1 MSSNCKG
8 VSAVLLACGLAYGA
22 EAFVNPAAPA
32 HSAQVAHAST
42 GYGLQ
47 ESAPSVAS
55 ETHHEDGQSNLAGL
69 WAGVALGLVV
79 GFAGAVSPAF
89 AQNTFVRPGQTLDKR
104 INMQDLRKESRE
116 DQAQMKAT
124 FSQSVWDKNISDDL
138 LNRVKKLDVE
148 EEFNGDGVQFKVDLD
163 KVPKFEYPKITSTLN
178 DPAVRI
184 GEDTPNSEVEA
195 KVKAQP
201 IATGVIGSKIADKK

>member
-1 MSSNCKG
+1 MASRC
-8 VSAVLLACGLAYGA
+8 SAVLLACSLATSGA
-22 EAFVNPAAPA
+22 DAFVNPAAPA
-32 HSAQVAHAST
+32 QPVSLRQAAH
-42 GYGLQ
+42 GIQ
-47 ESAPSVAS
+47 ESRSTIAS
-55 ETHHEDGQSNLAGL
+55 SEVQEEGQSSLAGL

-79 GFAGAVSPAF
+79 GFTGAVSPAS

-116 DQAQMKAT
+116 DQAQLKAT
-124 FSQSVWDKNISDDL
+124 FSQSVWDKNIGDDL

-148 EEFNGDGVQFKVDLD
+148 EEFNGDGVQFKVDMD
-163 KVPKFEYPKITSTLN
+163 KVPKFEYPKITGTLN

-184 GEDTPNSEVEA
+184 GDDTPNSEVEA

-201 IATGVIGSKIADKK
+201 IATGVIGSKVAEKK

>member
-1 MSSNCKG
+1 MSSKT
-8 VSAVLLACGLAYGA
+8 VAAVVAACATYGA
-22 EAFVNPAAPA
+22 EAFVNPGAAAQPA
-32 HSAQVAHAST
+32 TLQQTA
-42 GYGLQ
+42 YGLRG
-47 ESAPSVAS
+47 SMPSVTAEPQQEES
-55 ETHHEDGQSNLAGL
+55 QSNLAGL
-69 WAGVALGLVV
+69 WAGVALGLMV
-79 GFAGAVSPAF
+79 GFTGAMAPAS

-138 LNRVKKLDVE
+138 LSRVKKLDVE

-163 KVPKFEYPKITSTLN
+163 KVPKFEYPKISATLN

-184 GEDTPNSEVEA
+184 GDETPNSEIEA
-195 KVKAQP
+195 KVKSMP
-201 IATGVIGSKIADKK
+201 ISSGVIGSKVADKK